1 MNRKLSKEIM
11 KWSHMRKKVSS
22 AKSDID
28 RKTYIKQ
35 HNYIVILLRDEKKNF
50 YGKRGCSN

>member
-11 KWSHMRKKVSS
+11 KWSRMRKKVLN

-28 RKTYIKQ
+28 RKAYIKQ
-35 HNYIVILLRDEKKNF
+35 HNYVVTLLRDEKKNF
-50 YGKRGCSN
+50 YSKLGCYN